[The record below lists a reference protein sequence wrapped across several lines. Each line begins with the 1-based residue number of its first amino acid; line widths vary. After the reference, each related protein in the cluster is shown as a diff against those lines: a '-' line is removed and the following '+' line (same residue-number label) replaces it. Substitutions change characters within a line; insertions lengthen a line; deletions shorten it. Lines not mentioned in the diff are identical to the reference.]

1 MTNAGINIRKPV
13 LELLLEEFQS
23 VMVTN
28 LKGCFLCARA
38 AGKRMVAQGS
48 EKVIDVSSIMGRVAL
63 PGQAAYASSKGA
75 VEQLTKVLALEW
87 AEAGV
92 QVNAFAPR
100 R

>member
-1 MTNAGINIRKPV
+1 MNNAGINIRKPV

-28 LKGCFLCARA
+28 LKGCFPSARA

-48 EKVIDVSSIMGRVAL
+48 DKVIDVSSIMGRVAL

-92 QVNAFAPR
+92 QINAFAPR